1 MQRYHF
7 IEELRKFIDK
17 KNTCIDFR
25 GLFVGFTHLVMKHF
39 RISVPIAPVRLQPTD
54 TSEQVTQFL
63 YGEPVEV
70 LYEKAQWRACKSLI
84 DGYEGFVD
92 EKLLSPDDPDR
103 IWSDDLLREPVSW
116 WETPEGLR
124 LLPAGSRVISSSD
137 PSPKQAKPSEIVAYA
152 MHFLGAPYLWGGKSI
167 LGIDCSGFTQ
177 LVFAVNGIP
186 IPRDA
191 SQQIHSGTAVDFI
204 QLAHEGDLAFFGPEP
219 DRITHVGIL
228 IRASEKSEND
238 AEWNILH
245 ASGEV
250 RIDVLDHQGIYRVDR
265 KTYTHD
271 LRAIRRLVN
280 R

>member
-1 MQRYHF
+1 
-7 IEELRKFIDK
+7 
-17 KNTCIDFR
+17 
-25 GLFVGFTHLVMKHF
+25 MKHF

-70 LYEKAQWRACKSLI
+70 IYEKNQWRACRSLI

-191 SQQIHSGTAVDFI
+191 SQQIYSGAPVDFI

-228 IRASEKSEND
+228 IRASEKSQND
-238 AEWNILH
+238 GEWNILH

>member
-1 MQRYHF
+1 
-7 IEELRKFIDK
+7 
-17 KNTCIDFR
+17 
-25 GLFVGFTHLVMKHF
+25 MKHF
-39 RISVPIAPVRLQPTD
+39 RISVPIAPVRLQPSD
-54 TSEQVTQFL
+54 SAELVTQFL

-70 LYEKAQWRACKSLI
+70 IYEKAQWRACKSLI

-92 EKLLSPDDPDR
+92 EKLLSPDHPDR

-124 LLPAGSRVISSSD
+124 LLPAGARVISSSD
-137 PSPKQAKPSEIVAYA
+137 PSPKQPSTAEIVSYA
-152 MHFLGAPYLWGGKSI
+152 MNFLGAPYLWGGKSI
-167 LGIDCSGFTQ
+167 LGIDCSGLTQ
-177 LVFAVNGIP
+177 VVFAVHGIAL
-186 IPRDA
+186 PRDA
-191 SQQIHSGTAVDFI
+191 KQQVSSGTPVDFI

-228 IRASEKSEND
+228 IRASEKSENA

-250 RIDVLDHQGIYRVDR
+250 RIDVLDHQGIYRTDR

-271 LRAIRRLVN
+271 LRAIRRIIAG
-280 R
+280 